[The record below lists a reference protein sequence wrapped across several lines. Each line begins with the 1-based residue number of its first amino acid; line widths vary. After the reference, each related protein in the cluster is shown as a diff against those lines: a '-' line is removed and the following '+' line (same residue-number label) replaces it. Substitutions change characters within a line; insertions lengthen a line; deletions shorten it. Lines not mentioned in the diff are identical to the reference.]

1 MSAYWSVSGQ
11 FSFHRRAFARLLY
24 CYFTNLIVVG
34 FLLPIIC
41 FAQSSIPDLPARD
54 SLYQRWLPSQDN
66 SSTDARKLLEKFRK
80 QKRLSSDPTEVSSP
94 IPGLIP
100 RDGQGLPSKLPELTP
115 AQQEKL
121 RKIAEQYVKDGN
133 PPFKPEDLER
143 IPPQLLEQFK
153 KSPELQQLAKELA
166 EKSLTN
172 DQDSSDDA
180 GLAQDPFAPAPE
192 FSNSNDQQQ
201 NASQPSSKQ
210 KDAPNLPLDAKSALP
225 SPGSPPSQ
233 KSLDR
238 NDKSNGSNP
247 PQSNS
252 SPFDPQRLTEGSP
265 VSGNSSRPPLSE
277 SPNQANGAT
286 PSRPKQLNP
295 GVSKPSQ
302 SSVDNRP
309 FPSADNSQFRPG
321 TGRREANPSPSS
333 PSTPNNRSTRNP
345 TDRLNEKG
353 GQNTPH
359 SAPRSAP
366 AETALEK
373 MQRTFQELGFGNVME
388 KIAKEAAGLEQ
399 NETANRNKTTSPTKA
414 PSKANNASAPSAPR
428 PSVTRSNDDEKVA
441 SAPPRNQTAQRSEP
455 SRSNMN
461 RSSAEPRPSV
471 ASPSRDANSGEP
483 SSPFE
488 LPKLEM
494 PKFSVWWIVALVS
507 FIALGL
513 ALWFLSKDPVVAA
526 KVFGVKAPRPEN
538 SSVAWRTIRNRSDVI
553 DAFHQLIETKF
564 RTFESWWTSR
574 RALQQVNKALPSLSP
589 PMREATEIYEM
600 ARYLPADQELSEPDL
615 ERMRRA
621 MDTCSLTGVLQ

>member
-11 FSFHRRAFARLLY
+11 FSFHRQACARLLY

-34 FLLPIIC
+34 LLLPVIC
-41 FAQSSIPDLPARD
+41 FAQSSAPDLPARD
-54 SLYQRWLPSQDN
+54 SLYQRWLPSHDN
-66 SSTDARKLLEKFRK
+66 SSTDARKLLEKFGK
-80 QKRLSSDPTEVSSP
+80 QKRLPSDPTEVSSS

-115 AQQEKL
+115 AQREKL

-143 IPPQLLEQFK
+143 IPPELLEQFK

-166 EKSLTN
+166 EKSLSK

-180 GLAQDPFAPAPE
+180 GRAQDPFAPAPA

-201 NASQPSSKQ
+201 NAAQPSSKQ
-210 KDAPNLPLDAKSALP
+210 KDAPNLPLDSKSALP
-225 SPGSPPSQ
+225 SPGTPPSQ
-233 KSLDR
+233 NSLDR
-238 NDKSNGSNP
+238 NNASNGKNP
-247 PQSNS
+247 SQPNS
-252 SPFDPQRLTEGSP
+252 SPLDPQRLTEGSP
-265 VSGNSSRPPLSE
+265 ISGNSSRPPLSE
-277 SPNQANGAT
+277 SPNQANGAS
-286 PSRPKQLNP
+286 PSRPNQLNP
-295 GVSKPSQ
+295 GASKPSQ
-302 SSVDNRP
+302 SSVDNLP
-309 FPSADNSQFRPG
+309 FPSTDNSQFRSG

-333 PSTPNNRSTRNP
+333 PSPPNNRSTRNSM
-345 TDRLNEKG
+345 DRLNEKG
-353 GQNTPH
+353 LSN
-359 SAPRSAP
+359 APRSAP
-366 AETALEK
+366 TETALEK

-399 NETANRNKTTSPTKA
+399 NETANRSKTTSPTKA
-414 PSKANNASAPSAPR
+414 PSKADNASTPSAPR
-428 PSVTRSNDDEKVA
+428 PSVTRSNDDERVA

-455 SRSNMN
+455 PRSSMN
-461 RSSAEPRPSV
+461 RSSAEPRPS
-471 ASPSRDANSGEP
+471 ATPSRNANSTEP

-526 KVFGVKAPRPEN
+526 KVFGIKPPRPEN
-538 SSVAWRTIRNRSDVI
+538 ASVAWKTIRNRSDVI

-574 RALQQVNKALPSLSP
+574 RALQQVNKAIPSLSP

-621 MDTCSLTGVLQ
+621 MDTCSLTGVMP